1 MPFDLQG
8 GGGAR
13 HRVLYSDFSTALYA
27 DSAVTLP
34 ANDFTLIEFE
44 FSYHFAESAD
54 DLTDTVTDSRGITR
68 GQYFINDDGDNISY
82 AWGVSEKGDD
92 INTHDSEN
100 LSNNLYV
107 VGTVIGVDNYHI
119 IYNPTTQ
126 VVSVS
131 YGGLL
136 ATHPLIIDWG
146 VIIGYG

>member
-1 MPFDLQG
+1 MPFDVAGSG
-8 GGGAR
+8 GG
-13 HRVLYSDFSTALYA
+13 HRVLYSDFSTALYS
-27 DSAVTLP
+27 DSTVTLP

-44 FSYHFAESAD
+44 FSYHFAQSAD
-54 DLTDTVTDSRGITR
+54 DLTDSVTDSRGVTR
-68 GQYFINDDGDNISY
+68 GKYYINDDGDNVSY
-82 AWGVSEKGDD
+82 AWGVSEQDDD